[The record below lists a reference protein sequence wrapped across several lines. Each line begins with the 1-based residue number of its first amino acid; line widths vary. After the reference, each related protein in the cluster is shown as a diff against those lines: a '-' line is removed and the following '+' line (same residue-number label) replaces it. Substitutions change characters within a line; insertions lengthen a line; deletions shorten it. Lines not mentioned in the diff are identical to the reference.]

1 MRRSEARPAQP
12 HRHTASARGA
22 GALLPTDYEYERAMV
37 DYLLF
42 AGRFFIALMFV
53 LSGINKLLFFR
64 HGLDEVR
71 AKNLPFPHV
80 ALASTIVVQ
89 LVCGIAIMAGFQT
102 ALASLLLA
110 VFTLATAIV
119 FYDFWNQQGTQR
131 TLMLTGFLE
140 HISIIGGFIV
150 LIAAGPGRLV
160 TVG

>member
-1 MRRSEARPAQP
+1 MPAVVTATPARVDAAPRP
-12 HRHTASARGA
+12 HYH
-22 GALLPTDYEYERAMV
+22 YERAMA

-53 LSGINKLLFFR
+53 LSGINKFLFFR
-64 HGLDEVR
+64 HGLEEVR
-71 AKNLPFPHV
+71 AKNLPLPHL

-89 LVCGIAIMAGFQT
+89 LFCGVAIMVGFQT
-102 ALASLLLA
+102 ELASVLLA

-119 FYDFWNQQGTQR
+119 FYDFWNQQGNQR

-140 HISIIGGFIV
+140 HISIIGGFMI

-160 TVG
+160 THG